1 MTAEVLLKRLVPIV
15 IPVVIR
21 DEFSTWR
28 DVWRSWLS
36 HVEIVHNSP
45 ARDYNGKITQV
56 TDCLPIVLD
65 TVLSQ
70 IFR

>member
-28 DVWRSWLS
+28 DV
-36 HVEIVHNSP
+36 
-45 ARDYNGKITQV
+45 
-56 TDCLPIVLD
+56 
-65 TVLSQ
+65 
-70 IFR
+70 